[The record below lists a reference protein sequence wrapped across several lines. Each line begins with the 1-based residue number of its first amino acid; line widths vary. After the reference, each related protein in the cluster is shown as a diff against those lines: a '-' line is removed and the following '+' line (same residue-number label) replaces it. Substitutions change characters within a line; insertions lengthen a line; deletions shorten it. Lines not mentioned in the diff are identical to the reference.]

1 MKALVYLTKQ
11 SLINNLKKAVKKPLT
26 LLVLLFCVVYAVFLA
41 IGLGTIVTQFQF
53 DNAKGLV
60 ILLTVWSLYLFLLN
74 FMAYASRKGILFR
87 PAHAHFVFHAP
98 IDPKIVLIHGAWMN
112 YLSSVIFFAIFILA
126 GVTIFRVSP
135 WRILLFAG
143 ICICNLALEISL
155 MVWLYSSERISEKAR
170 KRIGQGIKIFLIA
183 VTGMIVLY
191 FWKKGVSFST
201 ISAFFDWPLLRMIP
215 IIGWEISAFH
225 LIFLKPDV
233 LNVAGT
239 ILYLLTTVLFVIVAY
254 RMPCEGDYYE
264 DAAKFADTY
273 AEMIRRKKNGEMV
286 MGLEE
291 KKKKFRHTTVRYQA
305 VGAKAI
311 FYRQLLEYRK
321 EKTFIFSKMTG
332 LSLVLGIILGVSMR
346 EAVMESGFSEIFFLG
361 ILAYMTLIFTGYLGK
376 WETEIKTPYL
386 YLIPDRAVRK
396 LWYST
401 LMEHI
406 KAFIDGI
413 LICLPIGILWRI
425 PASEILL
432 GILIYTVLQANR
444 IYSKVLAQCLV
455 GDVLGRTGQDVVR
468 AFFQMFVLGIGVGIA
483 ALAGIL
489 ISMDLVFPIA
499 LIYSII
505 VTVIIGLIA
514 AIRFDSM
521 EQMA

>member
-1 MKALVYLTKQ
+1 
-11 SLINNLKKAVKKPLT
+11 
-26 LLVLLFCVVYAVFLA
+26 
-41 IGLGTIVTQFQF
+41 
-53 DNAKGLV
+53 
-60 ILLTVWSLYLFLLN
+60 
-74 FMAYASRKGILFR
+74 
-87 PAHAHFVFHAP
+87 
-98 IDPKIVLIHGAWMN
+98 
-112 YLSSVIFFAIFILA
+112 
-126 GVTIFRVSP
+126 
-135 WRILLFAG
+135 
-143 ICICNLALEISL
+143 
-155 MVWLYSSERISEKAR
+155 
-170 KRIGQGIKIFLIA
+170 
-183 VTGMIVLY
+183 
-191 FWKKGVSFST
+191 
-201 ISAFFDWPLLRMIP
+201 
-215 IIGWEISAFH
+215 
-225 LIFLKPDV
+225 
-233 LNVAGT
+233 
-239 ILYLLTTVLFVIVAY
+239 
-254 RMPCEGDYYE
+254 
-264 DAAKFADTY
+264 
-273 AEMIRRKKNGEMV
+273 
-286 MGLEE
+286 
-291 KKKKFRHTTVRYQA
+291 
-305 VGAKAI
+305 
-311 FYRQLLEYRK
+311 
-321 EKTFIFSKMTG
+321 
-332 LSLVLGIILGVSMR
+332 MR
-346 EAVMESGFSEIFFLG
+346 EAVTESGFSEIFFLG

-386 YLIPDRAVRK
+386 YLIPDRVVRK

-413 LICLPIGILWRI
+413 LICLPIGVLWRI

-489 ISMDLVFPIA
+489 IGMDLVFPIA